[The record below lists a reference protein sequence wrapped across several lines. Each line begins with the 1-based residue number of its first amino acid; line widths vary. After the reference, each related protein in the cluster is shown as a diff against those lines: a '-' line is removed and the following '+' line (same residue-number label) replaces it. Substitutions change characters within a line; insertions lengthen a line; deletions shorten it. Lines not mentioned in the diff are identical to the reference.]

1 MKRLVKRISLPLMLL
16 VGITLIGPQ
25 TAEAAKWRRY
35 ARRAYVHRP
44 YYVAPPAVYAP
55 PVRVYAPPVRVYAPP
70 VRVYAPGVSV
80 HVGPGVHVHAPG
92 VRVHVPS
99 RYPSYRGG
107 SYYFRW

>member
-1 MKRLVKRISLPLMLL
+1 MTRLVKRISLPLMLL
-16 VGITLIGPQ
+16 VGLTLIGPR

-55 PVRVYAPPVRVYAPP
+55 PVRVYAP
-70 VRVYAPGVSV
+70 GVSV
-80 HVGPGVHVHAPG
+80 HVGPGVHVYAPG